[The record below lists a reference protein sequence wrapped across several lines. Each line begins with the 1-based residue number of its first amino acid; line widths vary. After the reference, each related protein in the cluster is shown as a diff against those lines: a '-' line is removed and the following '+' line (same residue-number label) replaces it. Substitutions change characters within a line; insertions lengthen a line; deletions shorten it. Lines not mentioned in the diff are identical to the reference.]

1 MTARWSR
8 RNQMCYVCFFFT
20 KGMEATNCVLSRSY
34 CLSRTPVHC
43 NMALSIMFVEMWRMD
58 WIVNNDGMWYGFLW
72 ISVAFMYC
80 MLFFLVLYVWTVLG
94 LNESELVYYFILFF
108 CTSKAGWAVKWVKSV
123 HGKVESMVFQRE
135 YG

>member
-1 MTARWSR
+1 MDFYEYQLRL
-8 RNQMCYVCFFFT
+8 CIVCCFF
-20 KGMEATNCVLSRSY
+20 
-34 CLSRTPVHC
+34 P
-43 NMALSIMFVEMWRMD
+43 
-58 WIVNNDGMWYGFLW
+58 
-72 ISVAFMYC
+72 
-80 MLFFLVLYVWTVLG
+80 VLYVWRVLG